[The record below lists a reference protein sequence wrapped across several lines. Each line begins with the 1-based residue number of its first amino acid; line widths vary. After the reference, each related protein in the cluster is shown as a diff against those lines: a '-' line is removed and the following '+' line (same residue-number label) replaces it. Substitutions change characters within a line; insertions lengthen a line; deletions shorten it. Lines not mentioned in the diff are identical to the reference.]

1 MVELLILVYSAIA
14 FCVFR
19 FLKVPLN
26 KWTGTTTVVGGAVM
40 IFLILLTMNFNHPF
54 TSQGRFFFVTTPIV
68 PAVQGLVTE
77 VPVQAN
83 VPLKAGEVLFRI
95 DARPFQAAVEQ
106 KRAALAEAEQLV
118 PQLRADV
125 DRARAQLAEQLA
137 NRDRAAQAFERYDA
151 ANESARRAG
160 RPAVYSE
167 LDTENRRQT
176 FLAAEAAAMSA
187 RAALDRAELALGSQ
201 IGGVNTNVAR
211 IRAELANAEWEL
223 DQTTV
228 RAPTD
233 GRVAQLILRPGMM
246 AVPIPLRPV
255 MVFVP
260 SESVRFIGAFQQ
272 NALQRVRAGHEAE
285 VAFKGIPGRVI
296 RGRVSQV
303 LDEMAVGQ
311 VSASGQLIDP
321 AERPNPGRVLAEIEM
336 LEDLG
341 PYDLPGGATGEVAVY
356 TEHWHHFAIIR
367 RILLRMKAW
376 ENFIF
381 LELH

>member
-1 MVELLILVYSAIA
+1 M
-14 FCVFR
+14 
-19 FLKVPLN
+19 PLN

-68 PAVQGLVTE
+68 PAVKGLVTE
-77 VPVQAN
+77 VPVQSN
-83 VPLKAGEVLFRI
+83 VPLKQGDVLFRV
-95 DARPFQAAVEQ
+95 DARPYQAAVDQ
-106 KRAALAEAEQLV
+106 KRAQFAEAEQLV

-137 NRDRAAQAFERYDA
+137 NRDRAAQAFERYDQ

-160 RPAVYSE
+160 RPAIYSE

-187 RAALDRAELALGSQ
+187 RAGLERTELALASQ

-211 IRAELANAEWEL
+211 IRAELQNAEWEF

-233 GRVAQLILRPGMM
+233 GHVTQVILRPGMM
-246 AVPIPLRPV
+246 AVPLPLRPV
-255 MVFVP
+255 MVFIP
-260 SESVRFIGAFQQ
+260 AESVRCVGAFPQ
-272 NALQRVRAGHEAE
+272 NALQRVRVGDEAE
-285 VAFKGIPGRVI
+285 IAFKGIPGRVI
-296 RGRVSQV
+296 RGRVSDV
-303 LDEMAVGQ
+303 LEEMAVGQ

-321 AERPNPGRVLAEIEM
+321 AERPHPGRVLAQIEM
-336 LEDLG
+336 LEDLE
-341 PYDLPGGATGEVAVY
+341 PYRLPSGSTGEVALY

-376 ENFIF
+376 ENYIF